1 MIRLRLKKF
10 VKVDEL
16 LNDGY
21 CQEVVATNIS
31 VYTKNV
37 GRYQIQIKK
46 SFPTNIRIKDWDDNR
61 TPWILMKFL
70 LDLEAGLN
78 VGNQIKVW
86 DKNRF
91 YILNVPDTLELIKEL
106 NKFTDIKKRL
116 THWYS
121 EFLRGEFR
129 P

>member
-21 CQEVVATNIS
+21 CQEVVANYS

-37 GRYQIQIKK
+37 GKYQIQIKK

-86 DKNRF
+86 DKNKY

-116 THWYS
+116 SHWYS
-121 EFLRGEFR
+121 EFLKGEFW

>member
-21 CQEVVATNIS
+21 CQEVVANAS

-37 GRYQIQIKK
+37 GKYQIQIKK

-91 YILNVPDTLELIKEL
+91 YILNVPNTLELIKEL

-116 THWYS
+116 SHWYS

>member
-21 CQEVVATNIS
+21 CQELVANSS

-37 GRYQIQIKK
+37 GKYQIQIKK

-86 DKNRF
+86 DRNRY
-91 YILNVPDTLELIKEL
+91 YILNVSDTLELIKEL

-116 THWYS
+116 SHWYS
-121 EFLRGEFR
+121 EFLRGEFW

>member
-21 CQEVVATNIS
+21 CQEVVATNTS

>member
-21 CQEVVATNIS
+21 CQEVVATNTS

-70 LDLEAGLN
+70 LDLEADLN

>member
-21 CQEVVATNIS
+21 CQEVVANAS

-37 GRYQIQIKK
+37 GKYQIQIKK

-86 DKNRF
+86 DKNKF
-91 YILNVPDTLELIKEL
+91 YILNVPNTLELIKEL

-116 THWYS
+116 SHWYS

>member
-21 CQEVVATNIS
+21 CQELVANSS

-37 GRYQIQIKK
+37 GKYQIQIKK

-86 DKNRF
+86 DRNRY
-91 YILNVPDTLELIKEL
+91 YILNVSDTLELIKEL

-116 THWYS
+116 NHWYS
-121 EFLRGEFR
+121 EFLRGEFW

>member
-10 VKVDEL
+10 VKVDDL
-16 LNDGY
+16 LVDGY
-21 CQEVVATNIS
+21 CQDSVAS

-37 GRYQIQIKK
+37 GKYQILIKK
-46 SFPTNIRIKDWDDNR
+46 SFPTNVRIKDWDDNR

-86 DKNRF
+86 DKNRY

-116 THWYS
+116 SHWYS
-121 EFLRGEFR
+121 KFLRGEFW

>member
-21 CQEVVATNIS
+21 CQEVVATNTS

-116 THWYS
+116 SHWYS

>member
-21 CQEVVATNIS
+21 FQEVVATNTS